1 MCGIVGYIGPKPPVP
16 IILNGLRRLEYRG
29 YDSAGIAVAGGP
41 QGLELRRAPGKLC
54 NLEAV
59 IAASPIS
66 GTFGIGH
73 TRWAT
78 HGRPTEENA
87 HPHRDGSGTLVVVHN
102 GIVEN
107 YLALK
112 AELIA
117 KGHKFVSETDTE
129 IIAHLIENELN
140 LAAEDEEEV
149 TIENELSL
157 AAAASSKNGVIQSG
171 ARSAKSK
178 DLRFDAASAPESNTS
193 EAVLT
198 LPRRK
203 PALPLEEAVRR
214 AVKRLTGAFAIG
226 VLSANEPNKLV
237 AARFGPPVV
246 LGLGDGE
253 FFLASDVP
261 GILHH
266 TRDIHFLADGELA
279 ILTPSGIALTDFD
292 GAPIP
297 LRIQRIAWDP
307 IQAEKSGYKHFM
319 LKEINEQPRAVR
331 DTILGRVSADTGRVF
346 LSEMQLSD
354 AELRAASQIT
364 IAACGTSWHAGLA
377 GKFMIER
384 LARLR
389 TEVDYA
395 SEYRYR
401 SPIAD
406 PASIGLLIT
415 QSGETADTI
424 AAQRELH
431 ALGSR
436 TIAICNVVGAAVSRE
451 AQGTITTNAGPEIGV
466 ASTKAFTAQLTALFL
481 LALHMAQLRST
492 VTDAES
498 IQLVAELNKIPGKLE
513 EVLRSVDDQC
523 SRLARAFHTS
533 NDFLFLGR
541 GIHYPIALEG
551 ALKLKE
557 ISYIH
562 AEGYPA
568 GEMKHGPNALIDE
581 TLPVVVIATQDP
593 SDPASVLKYEKTLSN
608 IQEVTARSGRVIAIA
623 IEGDR
628 QIAQLV
634 EHTIHIP
641 PAPELLLPILEVV
654 PLQLLA
660 YHIAVRR
667 GCDVDQPRNLAKS
680 VTVE

>member
-1 MCGIVGYIGPKPPVP
+1 MCGIIGYIGPKPPVP
-16 IILNGLRRLEYRG
+16 IILDGLRRLEYRG

-117 KGHKFVSETDTE
+117 KGHHFVSETDTE

-157 AAAASSKNGVIQSG
+157 AASAA
-171 ARSAKSK
+171 
-178 DLRFDAASAPESNTS
+178 DANPS
-193 EAVLT
+193 EAVIT

-203 PALPLEEAVRR
+203 PAIPLEEAVRR

-237 AARFGPPVV
+237 AARFGPPAV
-246 LGLGDGE
+246 LGIGE
-253 FFLASDVP
+253 GEYFLASDVP

-266 TRDIHFLADGELA
+266 TRNIHFLADGELA

-297 LRIQRIAWDP
+297 LKIQRIAWDP
-307 IQAEKSGYKHFM
+307 IFM

-346 LSEMQLSD
+346 LAEMQLSD
-354 AELRAASQIT
+354 DDLRACTQIT

-406 PASIGLLIT
+406 PLSIGLLIT

-481 LALHMAQLRST
+481 LALHLAQVRGT
-492 VTDAES
+492 VTDAQS
-498 IQLVAELNKIPGKLE
+498 LALVDELSKIPGKLE
-513 EVLRSVDDQC
+513 EVLRSVDAQC
-523 SRLARAFHTS
+523 EQLARVFHAS

-581 TLPVVVIATQDP
+581 TLPVVCIATK
-593 SDPASVLKYEKTLSN
+593 DPADPTSVLKYEKTLSN

-628 QIAQLV
+628 QIASQV
-634 EHTIHIP
+634 EHTIYIP

>member
-54 NLEAV
+54 NLEAA

-112 AELIA
+112 SELIA
-117 KGHKFVSETDTE
+117 RGHKFVSETDTE

-140 LAAEDEEEV
+140 LAAEDEEDV
-149 TIENELSL
+149 TIENELDL
-157 AAAASSKNGVIQSG
+157 AASASSNNGVILSG

-178 DLRFDAASAPESNTS
+178 DLRFDAATAAESNTS

-203 PALPLEEAVRR
+203 PAIPLEEAVRR

-266 TRDIHFLADGELA
+266 TRNIHFLADGELA

-292 GAPIP
+292 ANPIP

-307 IQAEKSGYKHFM
+307 IQAEKFGYKHFM
-319 LKEINEQPRAVR
+319 LKEINEQPSAVR

-346 LSEMQLSD
+346 LSEMHLSD
-354 AELRAASQIT
+354 AELRDASQIT

-395 SEYRYR
+395 SEFRYR

-481 LALHMAQLRST
+481 LALHMAQLRGT

-523 SRLARAFHTS
+523 AILARVFHTS

-593 SDPASVLKYEKTLSN
+593 ADPASVLKYEKTLSN

-628 QIAQLV
+628 QIGQLV

>member
-1 MCGIVGYIGPKPPVP
+1 MSRTQSLTLERMCGIVGYIGPKSVVPV
-16 IILNGLRRLEYRG
+16 IIEGLRRLEYRG
-29 YDSAGIAVAGGP
+29 YDSAGIAVGGDAAAP
-41 QGLELRRAPGKLC
+41 GQLTLRRAPGKLK

-59 IAASPIS
+59 IADSPIV
-66 GTFGIGH
+66 GTYGIGH

-87 HPHRDGSGTLVVVHN
+87 HPHRDGTGTLVVVHN

-112 AELIA
+112 KSLMA
-117 KGHKFVSETDTE
+117 KGHVFQSETDTE
-129 IIAHLIENELN
+129 IIAHLIQDEL
-140 LAAEDEEEV
+140 
-149 TIENELSL
+149 ELH
-157 AAAASSKNGVIQSG
+157 AQSAG
-171 ARSAKSK
+171 ET
-178 DLRFDAASAPESNTS
+178 FESNESTA
-193 EAVLT
+193 AV
-198 LPRRK
+198 RSDK
-203 PALPLEEAVRR
+203 PDQLPLEEAVRR

-226 VLSANEPNKLV
+226 VLSAHAPDTLV
-237 AARFGPPVV
+237 AARMGPPAVI
-246 LGLGDGE
+246 GIGDGE
-253 FFLASDVP
+253 YFLASDVP

-266 TRDIHFLADGELA
+266 TRNIHFLQDGEVA
-279 ILTPSGIALTDFD
+279 ILTKSGVRLTDFD
-292 GAPIP
+292 GAALP
-297 LRIQRIAWDP
+297 LNTVRIAWDP
-307 IQAEKSGYKHFM
+307 IQAEKAGYKHFM

-331 DTILGRVSADTGRVF
+331 DTTLGRVSLTTGEIF
-346 LSEMQLSD
+346 LPDMHISRE
-354 AELRAASQIT
+354 EFASITGIT
-364 IAACGTSWHAGLA
+364 IAACGTSWHSGLA

-384 LARLR
+384 LARLPVD
-389 TEVDYA
+389 VDYA

-401 SPIAD
+401 DTIPDATTL
-406 PASIGLLIT
+406 GLLIT

-424 AAQRELH
+424 AAQQELIRK
-431 ALGSR
+431 GSK
-436 TIAICNVVGAAVSRE
+436 TLAICNVVGAAITRA

-466 ASTKAFTAQLTALFL
+466 ASTKAFTAQLTALFVFAL
-481 LALHMAQLRST
+481 YLAQQRGTITSEESLT
-492 VTDAES
+492 YVT
-498 IQLVAELNKIPGKLE
+498 ELSKIPGKIE
-513 EVLRSVDDQC
+513 EILRSVDNQC
-523 SRLARAFHTS
+523 CQLAKSFSTAR
-533 NDFLFLGR
+533 DFLFLGR

-581 TLPVVVIATQDP
+581 TLPVVCIATK
-593 SDPASVLKYEKTLSN
+593 DPADASSVLKYEKTLSN

-623 IEGDR
+623 TEDDLEID
-628 QIAQLV
+628 QLV
-634 EHTIHIP
+634 EHVIRIP
-641 PAPELLLPILEVV
+641 AAPELLLPILEVV

>member
-1 MCGIVGYIGPKPPVP
+1 MCGIVGYIGPKPVVPV
-16 IILNGLRRLEYRG
+16 IIEGLRRLEYRG
-29 YDSAGIAVAGGP
+29 YDSAGIAVGGNP
-41 QGLELRRAPGKLC
+41 AAPATLELRRAPGKLK

-59 IAASPIS
+59 IAERPIH

-107 YLALK
+107 YLQLK
-112 AELIA
+112 QALIA
-117 KGHKFVSETDTE
+117 KGHKFQSETDTE
-129 IIAHLIENELN
+129 IIAHIIQDELE
-140 LAAEDEEEV
+140 LAAQQPHTADRTVQADE
-149 TIENELSL
+149 S
-157 AAAASSKNGVIQSG
+157 Q
-171 ARSAKSK
+171 
-178 DLRFDAASAPESNTS
+178 
-193 EAVLT
+193 AVLADS
-198 LPRRK
+198 
-203 PALPLEEAVRR
+203 ALAPTQLAIPLDEAVRR

-226 VLSANEPNKLV
+226 VLSAHAPDTLV
-237 AARFGPPVV
+237 AARMGPPAV
-246 LGLGDGE
+246 LGIGE
-253 FFLASDVP
+253 GEYFLASDVP

-266 TRDIHFLADGELA
+266 TRNIHFLQDGEVA
-279 ILTPSGIALTDFD
+279 TLTPQGITLTDFA
-292 GAPIP
+292 GAPVP
-297 LRIQRIAWDP
+297 LKIQRIAWDP
-307 IQAEKSGYKHFM
+307 IQAEKAGYKHFM

-331 DTILGRVSADTGRVF
+331 DTTLGRVSLDTGEVF
-346 LSEMQLSD
+346 LPDMQIT
-354 AELRAASQIT
+354 AEEFKRASGIT
-364 IAACGTSWHAGLA
+364 IAACGTSWHSGLA

-384 LARLR
+384 LARLPVD
-389 TEVDYA
+389 VDYA

-401 SPIAD
+401 DPIPD
-406 PASIGLLIT
+406 ASNLGLLIT
-415 QSGETADTI
+415 QSGETADTL
-424 AAQRELH
+424 AAQQELIRK
-431 ALGSR
+431 GSK
-436 TIAICNVVGAAVSRE
+436 TLAVCNVVGAAITRA
-451 AQGTITTNAGPEIGV
+451 AQGTISTNAGPEIGV
-466 ASTKAFTAQLTALFL
+466 ASTKAFTGQLTALFL
-481 LALHMAQLRST
+481 FALYLAQQRGTISKEESLHL
-492 VTDAES
+492 VT
-498 IQLVAELNKIPGKLE
+498 ELAKIPAKLE

-523 SRLARAFHTS
+523 CQLAKSFSTAR
-533 NDFLFLGR
+533 DFLFLGR

-581 TLPVVVIATQDP
+581 TLPVVCIATQDP
-593 SDPASVLKYEKTLSN
+593 ADASSVLKYEKTLSN

-623 IEGDR
+623 IEGD
-628 QIAQLV
+628 QHIAQLV
-634 EHTIHIP
+634 EHVIHIP
-641 PAPELLLPILEVV
+641 QAPELLLPILEVV

>member
-1 MCGIVGYIGPKPPVP
+1 MCGIIGYIGPKPPVP
-16 IILNGLRRLEYRG
+16 IILDGLRRLEYRG

-117 KGHKFVSETDTE
+117 KGHHFVSETDTE

-157 AAAASSKNGVIQSG
+157 AASAA
-171 ARSAKSK
+171 
-178 DLRFDAASAPESNTS
+178 DANPS

-237 AARFGPPVV
+237 AARFGPPAV
-246 LGLGDGE
+246 LGIGE
-253 FFLASDVP
+253 GEYFLASDVP

-266 TRDIHFLADGELA
+266 TRNIHFLADGELA

-297 LRIQRIAWDP
+297 LKIQRIAWDP

-346 LSEMQLSD
+346 LAEMQLSD
-354 AELRAASQIT
+354 DDLRACTQIT
-364 IAACGTSWHAGLA
+364 IAACGTSWHAALA
-377 GKFMIER
+377 GKYMIER
-384 LARLR
+384 LARLPVD
-389 TEVDYA
+389 VDYA

-401 SPIAD
+401 NPIPDRNAL
-406 PASIGLLIT
+406 GLLIT
-415 QSGETADTI
+415 QSGETADTL
-424 AAQRELH
+424 AAQREMI
-431 ALGSR
+431 ALGSK
-436 TIAICNVVGAAVSRE
+436 TVAICNVVDAMVARE
-451 AQGTITTNAGPEIGV
+451 AHGAIYTHAGPEIGV

-481 LALHMAQLRST
+481 LALKLGQLRGRIDPAQS
-492 VTDAES
+492 V
-498 IQLVAELNKIPGKLE
+498 QLIEQLGRIPGKIE
-513 EVLRSVDDQC
+513 EILRSRSSQC
-523 SRLARAFHTS
+523 EQLAAGFSTAR
-533 NDFLFLGR
+533 DFLYLGR
-541 GIHYPIALEG
+541 GIHFPIALEG

-581 TLPVVVIATQDP
+581 TLPVVVLVTRDE
-593 SDPASVLKYEKTLSN
+593 SDPASKLRYEKTLSN
-608 IQEVTARSGRVIAIA
+608 IQEVTARSGRVIAVA
-623 IEGDR
+623 TEGDAT
-628 QIAQLV
+628 IGSLV
-634 EHTIHIP
+634 EQVIFIP
-641 PAPELLLPILEVV
+641 PTIELLSPLIEIV

-660 YHIAVRR
+660 YYIAVRR